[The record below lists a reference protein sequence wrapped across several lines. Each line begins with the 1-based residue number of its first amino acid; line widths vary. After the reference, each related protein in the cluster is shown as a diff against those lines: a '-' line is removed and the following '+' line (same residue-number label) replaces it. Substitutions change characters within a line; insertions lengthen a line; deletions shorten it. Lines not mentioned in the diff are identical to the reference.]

1 MKFTIFSRLIL
12 GYFAIFLITGAVNV
26 YAVLKLHQLSQ
37 ETSVLFNIDERLLD
51 FKKKLA
57 DSILSQLAYQKKYI
71 IALDPIFHDQFVF
84 AKNDFNRYLGEAE
97 AIADT
102 TAKKNLL
109 TQVRMAYGDYQRLI
123 SEEIDQ
129 LTAKRSYLRS
139 EYDQRKEK
147 LVRDVLEN
155 LKTLE
160 TKSQEDIFART
171 NRLREAAAGALQ
183 LVIIMLTVAFVLV
196 IGTSFLSTRSITK
209 PLAVLME
216 KTKDIAKG
224 VFEGDLNVTSPPEVS
239 ELAKAFNAMCDK
251 LKRVDTMKSEFFAAM
266 SHELRTPLTSIKQGI
281 GLLQEGVGGEVSDK
295 QQRLLKILS
304 EEIRRLID
312 MVNSLLDLSKME
324 AGMMT
329 YKFHHEDLLPLVEK
343 VMMEM
348 APLIEAKKIT
358 IKLDAAGKVP
368 PLKLDRERILQA
380 IRNLIGNAVKFT
392 PDGGQISLSCTT
404 HEDGRVEFC
413 VTDTGPGIPKENLTA
428 IFEKFHQPPVKASEW
443 AKGTGL
449 GLAFVK
455 HIITAHGGKV
465 WAESKLGQGSTF
477 IFVLPS

>member
-26 YAVLKLHQLSQ
+26 YAMLKLHQMSQ

-51 FKKKLA
+51 VKKKLA

-109 TQVRMAYGDYQRLI
+109 SQVRAAYGDYQKLI

-147 LVRDVLEN
+147 LVRDILEG

-209 PLAVLME
+209 PLAALME

-239 ELAKAFNAMCDK
+239 ELARAFNAMCEK

-281 GLLQEGVGGEVSDK
+281 HLLQDGVGGAVSDK

-329 YKFHHEDLLPLVEK
+329 YNFHHEDLPPLVEK

-348 APLIEAKKIT
+348 APLIEAKKIS
-358 IKLDAAGKVP
+358 IKIVAPGKVP

-380 IRNLIGNAVKFT
+380 IRNLVGNAVKFT
-392 PDGGQISLSCTT
+392 PEGGQISLSYA
-404 HEDGRVEFC
+404 HDSGRVEFC

-477 IFVLPS
+477 TFVLPS

>member
-12 GYFAIFLITGAVNV
+12 GYFAIFLITGAVNI
-26 YAVLKLHQLSQ
+26 YAVLKLHQLSK

-51 FKKKLA
+51 IRKKVA
-57 DSILSQLAYQKKYI
+57 DSVLSQLAYQKKYI
-71 IALDPIFHDQFVF
+71 IAMDPIFHDQFVF
-84 AKNDFNRYLGEAE
+84 AKNDFNRYLAEAE
-97 AIADT
+97 TIADT
-102 TAKKNLL
+102 PAKKKLL
-109 TQVRMAYGDYQRLI
+109 SQVRETYGEYQGLI
-123 SEEIDQ
+123 NEEIDQ
-129 LTAKRSYLRS
+129 ITAKRSYPRQ
-139 EYDQRKEK
+139 EYDQRKER
-147 LVRDVLEN
+147 LVRDILEH
-155 LKTLE
+155 LRTLE
-160 TKSQEDIFART
+160 TRSQEDIFSRT
-171 NRLREAAAGALQ
+171 NRLREAAADALR
-183 LVIIMLTVAFVLV
+183 LMIIMLTTAFVLV

-209 PLAVLME
+209 PLMVLME

-224 VFEGDLNVTSPPEVS
+224 VFEGDLKVASPPEVS

-251 LKRVDTMKSEFFAAM
+251 LKRVDTMKSEFFSAM

-281 GLLQEGVGGEVSDK
+281 GLLRDGVGGTMSDK

-304 EEIRRLID
+304 EEIHRLID

-329 YKFHHEDLLPLVEK
+329 YNFRHEDLPPLVEK
-343 VMMEM
+343 VIMEM

-358 IKLDAAGKVP
+358 IKVTACEKIP

-380 IRNLIGNAVKFT
+380 LRNLIGNAVKFT
-392 PDGGQISLSCTT
+392 PDGGQISLSYSN
-404 HEDGRVEFC
+404 EDSRVGFC
-413 VTDTGPGIPKENLTA
+413 VTDTGPGIPKENLNA
-428 IFEKFHQPPVKASEW
+428 IFEKFHQPPVKSSEW

-477 IFVLPS
+477 TFVLPF

>member
-12 GYFAIFLITGAVNV
+12 GYFAIFLITGAVNI
-26 YAVLKLHQLSQ
+26 YAVLKLHQLSK

-51 FKKKLA
+51 VRKKVA
-57 DSILSQLAYQKKYI
+57 DSLLSQLAYQKKYI
-71 IALDPIFHDQFVF
+71 IAMDPIFHDQFVF
-84 AKNDFNRYLGEAE
+84 AKNDFNRYLAEAE
-97 AIADT
+97 TIADT
-102 TAKKNLL
+102 PAKKKILS
-109 TQVRMAYGDYQRLI
+109 QVRETYGEYQVLI
-123 SEEIDQ
+123 NEEIDQ
-129 LTAKRSYLRS
+129 ITAKRSYPRN
-139 EYDQRKEK
+139 EYDQRKER
-147 LVRDVLEN
+147 LVREILEQ
-155 LKTLE
+155 LRTLE
-160 TKSQEDIFART
+160 ARSQEDIFSRT
-171 NRLREAAAGALQ
+171 NRLREAAADALR
-183 LVIIMLTVAFVLV
+183 LMIIMLTMAFVLV

-209 PLAVLME
+209 PLMVLVE

-224 VFEGDLNVTSPPEVS
+224 VFEGNVKVVSPPEIS

-251 LKRVDTMKSEFFAAM
+251 LKRVDTMKSEFFSAM

-281 GLLQEGVGGEVSDK
+281 GLLRDGVGGTMSDK

-304 EEIRRLID
+304 EEIHRLID

-329 YKFHHEDLLPLVEK
+329 YNFRHEDLPPLVEK

-358 IKLDAAGKVP
+358 IKMTASEKIP

-380 IRNLIGNAVKFT
+380 LRNLIGNAVKFT
-392 PDGGQISLSCTT
+392 PDGGEISLSYT
-404 HEDGRVEFC
+404 HEDSRVGFC
-413 VTDTGPGIPKENLTA
+413 VTDTGPGIPKENLNA
-428 IFEKFHQPPVKASEW
+428 IFEKFHQPPVKSSEW

-477 IFVLPS
+477 TFVLPS

>member
-26 YAVLKLHQLSQ
+26 YAMLKLHQLSQ

-51 FKKKLA
+51 VKKKLA

-84 AKNDFNRYLGEAE
+84 AKNDFTRYLGEAE

-109 TQVRMAYGDYQRLI
+109 GQIRAAYGDYQKLI

-147 LVRDVLEN
+147 LVRDILEE

-209 PLAVLME
+209 PLAALME
-216 KTKDIAKG
+216 KTKDIARG

-281 GLLQEGVGGEVSDK
+281 HLLQDGVGGTMSDK

-329 YKFHHEDLLPLVEK
+329 YNFHHEDLPPLVEK

-348 APLIEAKKIT
+348 APLIEAKKIS
-358 IKLDAAGKVP
+358 IKIAAAGKVP

-380 IRNLIGNAVKFT
+380 IRNLVGNAVKFT
-392 PDGGQISLSCTT
+392 PEGGQISLSYA
-404 HEDGRVEFC
+404 HDNGRVEFC

-477 IFVLPS
+477 TFVLPS

>member
-12 GYFAIFLITGAVNV
+12 GYFAIFLITGAVNI
-26 YAVLKLHQLSQ
+26 YAVLKLHQLSK
-37 ETSVLFNIDERLLD
+37 ETSVLFNIDERILD
-51 FKKKLA
+51 IRKKLA
-57 DSILSQLAYQKKYI
+57 DSVLSQLAYQKKYI
-71 IALDPIFHDQFVF
+71 IVMDPIFHDQFVF
-84 AKNDFNRYLGEAE
+84 AKNDFSRYLGEAE

-102 TAKKNLL
+102 EAKKKLL
-109 TQVRMAYGDYQRLI
+109 EQVRTTYGDYQGLI
-123 SEEIDQ
+123 NEEIDQ
-129 LTAKRSYLRS
+129 ITAKRSYPKAD
-139 EYDQRKEK
+139 YDQRKEK
-147 LVRDVLEN
+147 LVREILES

-160 TKSQEDIFART
+160 TRSQEDIFART
-171 NRLREAAAGALQ
+171 NRLREATADALQ
-183 LVIIMLTVAFVLV
+183 LVVIMLTVAFVLV

-209 PLAVLME
+209 PLKVLME

-224 VFEGDLNVTSPPEVS
+224 VFEGDLSISSPPEVS

-251 LKRVDTMKSEFFAAM
+251 LKRVDAMKSEFFSAM

-281 GLLQEGVGGEVSDK
+281 GLLQEGVGGAISDK

-304 EEIRRLID
+304 EEIRRLIE

-329 YKFHHEDLLPLVEK
+329 YSFTHEDLPPLVEK
-343 VMMEM
+343 VVMEM
-348 APLIEAKKIT
+348 APLIEAKKIAVK
-358 IKLDAAGKVP
+358 ISSGGIP

-380 IRNLIGNAVKFT
+380 IRNLVGNAVKFT
-392 PDGGQISLSCTT
+392 PDGGRISLSYSY
-404 HEDGRVEFC
+404 EDSTVQFS
-413 VTDTGPGIPKENLTA
+413 VTDTGPGIPKENLYA

-477 IFVLPS
+477 IFVLPSS